1 MSDKIEIITEKKDQK
16 MDTTAVWGIK
26 GMKIISWLSVESK
39 EGTVID
45 HDFQKACLP
54 TTWHMEI
61 ALDIC

>member
-1 MSDKIEIITEKKDQK
+1 

-26 GMKIISWLSVESK
+26 GMKSISWLSVESK

-45 HDFQKACLP
+45 HDFQKAGLP
-54 TTWHMEI
+54 TIWHMEI